1 MLPEFQK
8 NQIEIIEEK
17 LNYSFKN
24 KALLLQALTRK
35 SFTVENPGFNDN
47 EVLEFLGDKIL
58 SFILAKEFSERFGEL
73 KETHQD
79 IVQFVSSED
88 EGSLT
93 TRHSALT
100 KNASLI
106 EKMQNSGLLQ
116 YVQKSKK
123 DSFSGKSEGD
133 ILESLLGAVALD
145 SNWDIAAIKKVTDAI
160 LQPQASF
167 NQSVYDQNDFVNRL
181 NELCLKENIECSPIQ
196 ITKTTEG
203 FVGKLTIQKQDKIKK
218 FKQKAKSKRGAEL
231 SVARRAIIY
240 IKLIW
245 LLQIV
250 DEWMINPLS
259 QLQELKN
266 ENLIKE
272 YSLDGKLLSSSGGQK
287 QMAWS
292 CNCTV
297 TVGDKAV
304 TGQSRKT
311 QALKYA
317 KYDVAR
323 RVMPEVL
330 LLIKRQSLKGQGLL
344 KMIMALYQ

>member
-1 MLPEFQK
+1 MKCIRFYNEGEASILF
-8 NQIEIIEEK
+8 
-17 LNYSFKN
+17 
-24 KALLLQALTRK
+24 LT
-35 SFTVENPGFNDN
+35 SAN
-47 EVLEFLGDKIL
+47 
-58 SFILAKEFSERFGEL
+58 
-73 KETHQD
+73 
-79 IVQFVSSED
+79 IVTIED

-196 ITKTTEG
+196 VTKTTEG
-203 FVGKLTIQKQDKIKK
+203 FVGKLTI
-218 FKQKAKSKRGAEL
+218 
-231 SVARRAIIY
+231 
-240 IKLIW
+240 
-245 LLQIV
+245 
-250 DEWMINPLS
+250 
-259 QLQELKN
+259 
-266 ENLIKE
+266 
-272 YSLDGKLLSSSGGQK
+272 QK